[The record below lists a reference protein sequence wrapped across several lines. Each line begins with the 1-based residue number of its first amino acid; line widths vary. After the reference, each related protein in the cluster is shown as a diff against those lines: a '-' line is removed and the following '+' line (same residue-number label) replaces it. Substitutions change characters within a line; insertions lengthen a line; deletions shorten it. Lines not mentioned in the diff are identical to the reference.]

1 MPLSS
6 IFPESVLGHRKKQI
20 VGVVE
25 PAVRGKKP
33 KARPPDGLRD
43 RIPLYGRLP
52 KYSRSYKVG
61 IIDIEIPTRNPR
73 IFFHTKREHT
83 HLLALD
89 TVLFVIC
96 YLAYISIGS
105 GLLPRA

>member
-1 MPLSS
+1 MPLPS
-6 IFPESVLGHRKKQI
+6 IFPESVLSHRKEQI
-20 VGVVE
+20 VVVVE
-25 PAVRGKKP
+25 PAVRGKEP
-33 KARPPDGLRD
+33 KVRPPDGLRD

-52 KYSRSYKVG
+52 KYSRPYKVG

-73 IFFHTKREHT
+73 ILSHTKREHT

-105 GLLPRA
+105 RLLPP